1 MYKGGSFT
9 FTDAE
14 KYCGVSAVD
23 TDTLFMSFF
32 HYFGCGFSFFIY
44 LFLFTP
50 LYFSLSCFHLR
61 ETKRNEF

>member
-32 HYFGCGFSFFIY
+32 SSILAVVFLFFFSFF
-44 LFLFTP
+44 F
-50 LYFSLSCFHLR
+50 
-61 ETKRNEF
+61 

>member
-32 HYFGCGFSFFIY
+32 LVFWLWFFFFYIFISLYSTLLFSI
-44 LFLFTP
+44 LFPFVGD
-50 LYFSLSCFHLR
+50 
-61 ETKRNEF
+61 